1 MIDLLFLDKGI
12 CYCCQREPIVKY
24 NLCQDCLDKL
34 DYLAN
39 EFKISGNTCYSIY
52 FYNDF
57 MKKLIGSYKFNRNT
71 SLAET
76 FAMMAV
82 DFIREKSLT
91 DFDYILASPSSRK
104 TLNHRGFDH
113 IGLIVDYISRE
124 LNIKEISDFKKIKNT
139 RAQHTLAKEERID
152 NLRGA
157 FKLDRDIEGAR
168 ILLVDDLITTAN
180 TILEITKELKKRKA
194 REVVSLAIASERG
207 DW

>member
-82 DFIREKSLT
+82 DFIRENSLT
-91 DFDYILASPSSRK
+91 DFDYILASPSSSK
-104 TLNHRGFDH
+104 TLNLRGFDH

-157 FKLDRDIEGAR
+157 FKLNRDIEGAR

-180 TILEITKELKKRKA
+180 TVLEIIKELKKRKA

-207 DW
+207 D

>member
-1 MIDLLFLDKGI
+1 MIDLLFLDKGT
-12 CYCCQREPIVKY
+12 CYACQREEIVKY
-24 NLCQDCLDKL
+24 NLCQSCMDKL

-39 EFKISGNTCYSIY
+39 EFKVSGNTCYSIY

-71 SLAET
+71 SLADT
-76 FAMMAV
+76 FARMAV

-91 DFDYILASPSSRK
+91 NFDYILASPSSRK

-124 LNIKEISDFKKIKNT
+124 LNIEKLDDFKKIKNT
-139 RAQHTLAKEERID
+139 RAQHTLTKEERID

-157 FKLDRDIEGAR
+157 FSLDRDIEGAR

-180 TILEITKELKKRKA
+180 TVLEIIRELKKRKA
-194 REVVSLAIASERG
+194 SEIVSLAIASERG
-207 DW
+207 N